1 MKIVVGISGASGAVL
16 GREVLRQLDA
26 AGVETHLVITS
37 GGERT
42 ITHELGSGGL
52 PEVRALASVV
62 HDIGNLGASIA
73 SGSFGADAM
82 AVVPCSMR
90 TLSALAHGFGD
101 NLLTRAGDVMLKE
114 RRRLVVFPR
123 EAPLT
128 EAHLKSMLAH
138 TRMGAMVAPPVP
150 PFYSKPET
158 LDDMVREMAAR
169 VLTWLGV
176 DPGHALTRWRGI

>member
-16 GREVLRQLDA
+16 GREVLRQLGE
-26 AGVETHLVITS
+26 AGVEAHLVITP

-42 ITHELGSGGL
+42 IAHELGPAGL
-52 PEVRALASVV
+52 QEMRGLATVV

-114 RRRLVVFPR
+114 RRRLVVLPR

-128 EAHLKSMLAH
+128 EAHLNAMLML

-158 LDDMVREMAAR
+158 IDDMVREMAAR

-176 DPGHALTRWRGI
+176 DPGEALTRWRGM

>member
-1 MKIVVGISGASGAVL
+1 MKIVVGISGASGAAL
-16 GREVLRQLDA
+16 GREVLRQLGA
-26 AGVETHLVITS
+26 AGVDTHLVITP

-42 ITHELGSGGL
+42 VAHELGPAGL
-52 PEVRALASVV
+52 QELRRLAAVV
-62 HDIGNLGASIA
+62 HDIDNLGASIA
-73 SGSFGADAM
+73 SGSFGAEAM

-114 RRRLVVFPR
+114 RRRLVILPR

-128 EAHLKSMLAH
+128 EAHLNSMLML

-150 PFYSKPET
+150 PFYSKPQT
-158 LDDMVREMAAR
+158 IDDMVREMAAR
-169 VLTWLGV
+169 VLSWLGV
-176 DPGHALTRWRGI
+176 DPGAALTRWQGM